1 VSAPLSYWWN
11 HLVIT
16 ISVTVVPVAPVWNHL
31 IIRIIVTVVSIAS
44 VRANRIAV
52 FSRGI
57 CRGLNG
63 WIRMGGHIG
72 V

>member
-1 VSAPLSYWWN
+1 MSAPLSCW
-11 HLVIT
+11 
-16 ISVTVVPVAPVWNHL
+16 WNHL
-31 IIRIIVTVVSIAS
+31 IIPISVIVVPIAS
-44 VRANRIAV
+44 VRASTICV

>member
-1 VSAPLSYWWN
+1 MSAPLLYWWN
-11 HLVIT
+11 HLI
-16 ISVTVVPVAPVWNHL
+16 IPMSVTVVP
-31 IIRIIVTVVSIAS
+31 IVS
-44 VRANRIAV
+44 VRTSRIAV
-52 FSRGI
+52 FSRGN